1 MVSNKSGAHDD
12 DEPLLPL
19 ISDSSYSK
27 QHQHTTVSSVKLKEI
42 STSSTS
48 SSSKQ
53 HSHHHHNEEDKEIL
67 KSSSL
72 SGSTANESLPEDDA
86 PTLAEMQE
94 SEKDKRRL
102 KIAIAL
108 CSTFF
113 CVELA
118 GGLLADSLAL
128 LSDSF
133 HLLTDITSF
142 IISLGAIYLSHR
154 PSTAT
159 HTFGYHRAEVLGA
172 LFSIFL
178 IWGLTLLLV
187 MEAYDRV
194 RHPIDIDGKTMSI
207 IAGLGVCVNVVLMFV
222 LGGHHHHHGHS
233 HGHGHDHGH
242 GHSHDHGSS
251 GHAHHAPLRS
261 QEDHD
266 HDDHDHDGS
275 ISHKPIAQHDHDH
288 DHDHDHEHGHGHS
301 HGQGHGSGGH
311 HHHHTNLNITAA
323 TLHVLGDL
331 LSSVGVL
338 ISSLIITFYPSLT
351 FLDPICTFIFS
362 ILVIATTVGVFKQ
375 SMAVLMER
383 VPHGMNTEDVRETIC
398 DVQGV
403 LEVKSLHVWSLTI
416 GKVALTSTVF
426 LQPEVQDLRRAHQ
439 ILAVVRRSLKKKYGI
454 RQSTIQMEMYAPDHR
469 VPEIGSSHQHL
480 NGAGGPSRSSDPFS
494 DTLARHDQDIIFS
507 IGDEDD
513 DHHNHNHSHGH
524 SHGHQ
529 RGPGTPLSS
538 YRENRADGEDESE
551 NEMEQEILVESNRW
565 A

>member
-1 MVSNKSGAHDD
+1 MD
-12 DEPLLPL
+12 
-19 ISDSSYSK
+19 
-27 QHQHTTVSSVKLKEI
+27 
-42 STSSTS
+42 
-48 SSSKQ
+48 
-53 HSHHHHNEEDKEIL
+53 
-67 KSSSL
+67 
-72 SGSTANESLPEDDA
+72 TATDTDM
-86 PTLAEMQE
+86 TM
-94 SEKDKRRL
+94 DM
-102 KIAIAL
+102 AIAMI
-108 CSTFF
+108 
-113 CVELA
+113 
-118 GGLLADSLAL
+118 
-128 LSDSF
+128 
-133 HLLTDITSF
+133 TD
-142 IISLGAIYLSHR
+142 R
-154 PSTAT
+154 
-159 HTFGYHRAEVLGA
+159 
-172 LFSIFL
+172 
-178 IWGLTLLLV
+178 
-187 MEAYDRV
+187 
-194 RHPIDIDGKTMSI
+194 
-207 IAGLGVCVNVVLMFV
+207 
-222 LGGHHHHHGHS
+222 
-233 HGHGHDHGH
+233 
-242 GHSHDHGSS
+242 
-251 GHAHHAPLRS
+251 
-261 QEDHD
+261 
-266 HDDHDHDGS
+266 
-275 ISHKPIAQHDHDH
+275 
-288 DHDHDHEHGHGHS
+288 
-301 HGQGHGSGGH
+301 H

-454 RQSTIQMEMYAPDHR
+454 RQSTIQME
-469 VPEIGSSHQHL
+469 I
-480 NGAGGPSRSSDPFS
+480 

-507 IGDEDD
+507 IGDGDD